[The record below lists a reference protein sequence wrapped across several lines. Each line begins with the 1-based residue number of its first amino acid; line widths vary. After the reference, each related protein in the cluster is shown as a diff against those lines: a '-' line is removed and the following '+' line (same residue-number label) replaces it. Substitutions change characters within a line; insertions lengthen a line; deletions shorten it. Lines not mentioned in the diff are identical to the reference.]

1 MRRVFFVLVVLL
13 SLAGRADALTLRD
26 IVELNRSGLGEEV
39 LLALIE
45 VNQQIFAID
54 NDTILGLR
62 EAGLSEKVIVAIIRS
77 GRTNQQP
84 RPLQLEADPA
94 PAPQPVHAAAP
105 PITVEQS
112 NNQTQ
117 TVQVAAPSF
126 PVFVPVAV
134 RPAHRFDRFDRVDTF
149 EPFRLR
155 DHLHDPPRQPVFWGW
170 GGKQRPDSWSL
181 DGKPVTKAAASGP
194 VKR

>member
-1 MRRVFFVLVVLL
+1 MRRVFFVLLVVL

-45 VNQQIFAID
+45 VNQRIYAID
-54 NDTILGLR
+54 NETILGLR
-62 EAGLSEKVIVAIIRS
+62 EAGLSEKVIIAIIRS

-84 RPLQLEADPA
+84 RPLQVEAEPVA
-94 PAPQPVHAAAP
+94 PPPAPQVSAAP
-105 PITVEQS
+105 PVTVEQS

-117 TVQVAAPSF
+117 TVQVAAPF

-134 RPAHRFDRFDRVDTF
+134 RPVHRSHRVDKVDTF
-149 EPFRLR
+149 VPFQLR
-155 DHLHDPPRQPVFWGW
+155 DHLHDRPREPVFWGW

-181 DGKPVTKAAASGP
+181 DGRPVTKAATDRP

>member
-1 MRRVFFVLVVLL
+1 MRRVFLLLPILLV
-13 SLAGRADALTLRD
+13 LAGRADALTLRD

-45 VNQQIFAID
+45 VNQQIYTID
-54 NDTILGLR
+54 NETILGLR
-62 EAGLSEKVIVAIIRS
+62 EAGLSEKVIVAIVRS

-84 RPLQLEADPA
+84 RPLQLEADPLLQA
-94 PAPQPVHAAAP
+94 PPPVYAAP
-105 PITVEQS
+105 PPVTVEQS
-112 NNQTQ
+112 NTQTQ
-117 TVQVAAPSF
+117 TVQVAAPF

-134 RPAHRFDRFDRVDTF
+134 RPAHRIDRFDRVDTF

-155 DHLHDPPRQPVFWGW
+155 DHLHDRPREPVFWGW

-181 DGKPVTKAAASGP
+181 DGKPVTKAAAGGP